1 MWIGEL
7 SGDAVA
13 ALLVSQS
20 VQNLVVEMKTEF
32 SQTLAELKEAT
43 GCCEEEVPL
52 SLNHTDSP
60 LFIKMSIYI
69 YIYTRIHQKHK
80 VFLSLFIGA
89 VDSLQ

>member
-69 YIYTRIHQKHK
+69 YIYILEFIRNTR
-80 VFLSLFIGA
+80 FS
-89 VDSLQ
+89 